1 MNGLGRLLKLVAMLV
16 SVNRSEFSMD
26 DDKSWDYQIGMAR
39 GPRGIGQRR
48 TSALLI
54 GSVLLAILAFVIHLL
69 S

>member
-1 MNGLGRLLKLVAMLV
+1 
-16 SVNRSEFSMD
+16 MD

-39 GPRGIGQRR
+39 SPRGIGQLR

-54 GSVLLAILAFVIHLL
+54 GLVILAVLAFVIHLI

>member
-1 MNGLGRLLKLVAMLV
+1 
-16 SVNRSEFSMD
+16 MD

-69 S
+69 T